1 MVEHITQ
8 MIITILSLRL
18 INMPDLNEVVTKIGS
33 PWVVKT
39 IMGEND
45 FLNSLLVGDVNEFD
59 CGLFMFDARKM
70 HSYSSFY
77 DEMCEV
83 MHFPD
88 YFGRNL
94 NALGECLSDL
104 DWLGCDRYIIYIAN
118 ADELLIQ
125 ENEDDVEKLVELF
138 EKIAQEWSNPVSL
151 GEAWDRDAIPFHV
164 ILQITKKTNL
174 KLDSVE

>member
-1 MVEHITQ
+1 MF
-8 MIITILSLRL
+8 
-18 INMPDLNEVVTKIGS
+18 DLNKVVTTIGS

-39 IMGEND
+39 TMD
-45 FLNSLLVGDVNEFD
+45 ATCFLNSLLVDNVNGFER
-59 CGLFMFDARKM
+59 GLFIFDARKM

-94 NALGECLSDL
+94 NALDECLSDL
-104 DWLGCDRYIIYIAN
+104 DWLECDRYIIYIAN
-118 ADELLIQ
+118 ADELLMQ